1 VVDRRLIA
9 IVLSL
14 TLSVLAASGAYAD
27 LIEGDLVSS
36 GDGLITKDTATGLEW
51 LDLTATLD
59 QEFDEVT
66 AGSYYTTHGFT
77 HATNAQIETLFLNAA
92 TGATLNAD
100 SGSMSTVPNGTAAD
114 VLLDLLGQT
123 GSRSEPAGTFLYGL
137 GYAGDGPTSYYWSPW
152 YGKTSGSTLGYL
164 ITGTDAGYGDGTA
177 WFDMGHYLVRAVPEP
192 TTAALL
198 GLGLLLVFGRARR
211 LRRAAA

>member
-1 VVDRRLIA
+1 MVDRRLIA

-14 TLSVLAASGAYAD
+14 TLAVLAAGSARAD

-59 QEFDEVT
+59 ESVDDVT

-77 HATNAQIETLFLNAA
+77 HATNAQIETLFLHAA
-92 TGATLNAD
+92 AGATLNDD
-100 SGSMSTVPNGTAAD
+100 SGSMSTVPNGTAVD
-114 VLLDLLGQT
+114 TLLDLLGQT
-123 GSRSEPAGTFLYGL
+123 GSSAEAAGTFLYGM
-137 GYAGDGPTSYYWSPW
+137 GWAGDGPTSYYWSPW
-152 YGKTSGSTLGYL
+152 YGKLSGSTFGYL
-164 ITGTDAGYGDGTA
+164 MTGADAGYGSGSA
-177 WFDMGHYLVRAVPEP
+177 WSDMGHYLVRAVPEP
-192 TTAALL
+192 TTATLL
-198 GLGLLLVFGRARR
+198 ALGLLLVFGRARR